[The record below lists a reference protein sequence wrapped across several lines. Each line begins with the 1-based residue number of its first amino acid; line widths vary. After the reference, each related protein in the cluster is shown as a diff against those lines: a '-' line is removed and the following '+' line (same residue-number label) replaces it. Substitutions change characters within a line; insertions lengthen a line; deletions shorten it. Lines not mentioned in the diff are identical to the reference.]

1 MTQKKIDRSIKARPK
16 KNKKTRSER
25 DRTITVVVGD
35 SIIKKIKGWELSTKD
50 DIFVFKS
57 FSGTKTNDMESYIAR
72 LMICRITVMNRD
84 NKSAS

>member
-16 KNKKTRSER
+16 KKKKKTRSER

-35 SIIKKIKGWELSTKD
+35 SVIKKIKGWELSTKD

-72 LMICRITVMNRD
+72 LMI
-84 NKSAS
+84 